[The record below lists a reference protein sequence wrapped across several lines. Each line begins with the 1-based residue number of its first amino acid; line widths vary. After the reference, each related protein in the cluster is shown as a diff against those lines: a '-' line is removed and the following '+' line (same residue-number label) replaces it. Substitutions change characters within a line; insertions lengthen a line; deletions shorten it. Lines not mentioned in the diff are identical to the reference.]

1 MTDAMFDV
9 SEAIVLLLKHYPGKN
24 DSEFDLRYGA
34 EAPSARASVRSFLQ
48 EAMKVH
54 PDWSHLTLN
63 EAGDFVQSVMHDRHP
78 ELSSGALESIGNYFT
93 YLVR

>member
-1 MTDAMFDV
+1 MFDV
-9 SEAIVLLLKHYPGKN
+9 SEAIVLLLKHYPGSN

-34 EAPSARASVRSFLQ
+34 EAPSARASVHSFLQ
-48 EAMKVH
+48 EAMKLD

-78 ELSSGALESIGNYFT
+78 ELSTRALESIGNYFT